1 MENLLKI
8 LTLPSPPPPDLEAA
22 KCMRP
27 LSVWNSV
34 KQEEET
40 GPIYTD
46 RKLVHV
52 TNKSRLKVSVRDLLL
67 DVPSELGGGRLA
79 PSVGRATGSCWR
91 WEPS

>member
-1 MENLLKI
+1 M
-8 LTLPSPPPPDLEAA
+8 
-22 KCMRP
+22 
-27 LSVWNSV
+27 WNSV

-46 RKLVHV
+46 RKLVHM

-79 PSVGRATGSCWR
+79 PSVGRDTGSCWR